1 METIDIE
8 KNVAGHIAKHD
19 YLFYPALQTQC
30 QYWPKH
36 EYLKGSQKFL
46 IIYKTLKI
54 HSIQEAH
61 SKA

>member
-30 QYWPKH
+30 QY
-36 EYLKGSQKFL
+36 
-46 IIYKTLKI
+46 
-54 HSIQEAH
+54 
-61 SKA
+61 